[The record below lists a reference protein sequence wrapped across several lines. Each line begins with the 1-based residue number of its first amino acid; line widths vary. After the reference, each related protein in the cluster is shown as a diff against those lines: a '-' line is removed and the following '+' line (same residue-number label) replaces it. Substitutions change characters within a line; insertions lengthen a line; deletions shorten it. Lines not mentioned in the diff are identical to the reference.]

1 METPTI
7 VENQKLVKN
16 LLAFKLDLLKSLT
29 SHKMALS
36 TQDVLESLNHCLY
49 DQYPVKEKLK

>member
-36 TQDVLESLNHCLY
+36 TQDVLEILNNCLY
-49 DQYPVKEKLK
+49 NEYPVKEK